1 MFQEID
7 CLTNNARLWN
17 ISLKATFVEGGPLSV
32 LTLARDR
39 VHAGWLLL
47 THPLYGNIQPSQQHF
62 RSVLVGL
69 PDEKREG
76 DLGSISILERA
87 IGLYRAEGVN
97 SVKPARRNRHLEDF
111 AALDVYLLRDS
122 MERYGLLK
130 E

>member
-1 MFQEID
+1 M
-7 CLTNNARLWN
+7 
-17 ISLKATFVEGGPLSV
+17 

-69 PDEKREG
+69 PDEQREV
-76 DLGSISILERA
+76 DLGSLSILERA
-87 IGLYRAEGVN
+87 IGLYRAEGTHPVR
-97 SVKPARRNRHLEDF
+97 PARVDRYLEDF
-111 AALDVYLLRDS
+111 AALDVYLLQDS

-130 E
+130 GGACDGPGSTRQTPKGGENRREVKR